1 MFSYEPAAKSAAIPA
16 AIPAACALCF
26 SRTGHRHRLEG
37 IGCQDA
43 HLLLETED
51 FGFYGLAD
59 GQSGQ
64 RYCRIGAEA
73 VLKATWQFI
82 QQRTLQTLLHHPYT
96 DEIQYELIR
105 TIRSCLAG
113 LSRQYNAMP
122 AEFASTL
129 VAVALDKSTGEYLT
143 IHLGDGAI
151 LGASRDR
158 GTVLLSA
165 PENGITRQYTW
176 LTSSRDAMRH
186 LRLRRDSAAGLDR
199 LVLLTDGATQF
210 CRGGLVSRRAD
221 LLFRTPDNWAD
232 IQQALCST
240 DPQDDAS
247 CLVVDLSSAFSTKSP
262 F

>member
-1 MFSYEPAAKSAAIPA
+1 MFSNEPAARPAVSAR
-16 AIPAACALCF
+16 CF

-37 IGCQDA
+37 IDCQDA
-43 HLLLETED
+43 HLMLETEE

-73 VLKATWQFI
+73 VLKFTWQFI
-82 QQRTLQTLLHHPYT
+82 EQRTLQALLRHPYT
-96 DEIQYELIR
+96 DELQYELIR
-105 TIRSCLAG
+105 TIRACLAG
-113 LSRQYNAMP
+113 LSRKYNAVP

-129 VAVALDKSTGEYLT
+129 VAVALDRSTGEYLT

-151 LGASRDR
+151 LGVSRDK

-186 LRLRRDSAAGLDR
+186 LRLQRNSAAGLDR
-199 LVLLTDGATQF
+199 LVLLTDGATLF
-210 CRGGLVSRRAD
+210 CRGGLVSHRGD
-221 LLFRTPDNWAD
+221 LLFRTPDNPSD
-232 IQQALCST
+232 IEQALCSS

-247 CLVVDLSSAFSTKSP
+247 CLVVDFSPVFSIKSNS
-262 F
+262 